1 MQIFKRHEKNFSHM
15 KFETVNNILLNDLP
29 EFPSAA
35 LLSTDDTTALP
46 CFDALQ
52 KNSFYVILLNVNDLY
67 NETRRKGQN
76 MDEFKVVRRHMR
88 FTGRVQGVGFRYRA
102 KYAAN
107 GMGITGWAK
116 NEWDGSVEMEAQG
129 TIAQINMMLKM
140 INKSDYIVIDTIDT
154 KDIPL
159 EEHETGFYVSYSD
172 SCPLFHRH
180 ILLRYS

>member
-52 KNSFYVILLNVNDLY
+52 KNSFYVILLNINDLY
-67 NETRRKGQN
+67 NGTRRKGQN

-159 EEHETGFYVSYSD
+159 EEHETGFYV
-172 SCPLFHRH
+172 R
-180 ILLRYS
+180 

>member
-1 MQIFKRHEKNFSHM
+1 MIQALHGMHIQ
-15 KFETVNNILLNDLP
+15 KFGYLR
-29 EFPSAA
+29 
-35 LLSTDDTTALP
+35 
-46 CFDALQ
+46 
-52 KNSFYVILLNVNDLY
+52 NSIPGYRGKD
-67 NETRRKGQN
+67 RN

-159 EEHETGFYVSYSD
+159 EEHETEFYV
-172 SCPLFHRH
+172 R
-180 ILLRYS
+180 